1 MHVAGQDRFRFVE
14 SGVVGARRGSYL
26 ASERMLIG

>member
-1 MHVAGQDRFRFVE
+1 LSQGRIDFRFVE
-14 SGVVGARRGSYL
+14 SGVVVARRGSYL